1 MRSLTT
7 DSSRR
12 RCEIERGAGAPSCP
26 DHRHLTD
33 GSDTLAIRNCLAD
46 PDAERWY
53 GDGPPHWRQG
63 RGNRPAMTS
72 DEARAQRGR
81 DVKMLRRH
89 GKGDPQALDLA
100 DDIAACRPGR
110 RCGRAGCT
118 ECKRATQR
126 LFVDASDHLLRRSS
140 INVLAVSVVLRGAGA
155 FEGDLALEPDVFGR
169 LSRQIARALRAAG
182 IRQALGGFDVS
193 ANEHDAGRFD
203 PHYRPHAYLFVPAS
217 QFARGEAVFREFFPV
232 SEAVRRP
239 VEVNDFDGY
248 RGGLA
253 YALKTEFQRRVT
265 LPRVTLPG
273 GEVKRRNTRD
283 RPLRACQKLELALAL
298 DRVGLGA
305 RIFLHGLR
313 MVWTDGGIRFVR
325 RAPDAAPRREQ
336 ASAATSNA
344 TRGWGAFGARV
355 ARSPARRNPRTA
367 ALEPISR
374 GRRKLTPPSTKGD

>member
-7 DSSRR
+7 DSSR
-12 RCEIERGAGAPSCP
+12 GAPSCP
-26 DHRHLTD
+26 DHRHLN
-33 GSDTLAIRNCLAD
+33 GSDTLAIRNCLGG
-46 PDAERWY
+46 PDVERWY

-72 DEARAQRGR
+72 DEARAQRRR

-100 DDIAACRPGR
+100 DAIAACRPGR
-110 RCGRAGCT
+110 RCGRAGCM

-126 LFVDASDHLLRRSS
+126 LFVEASDQLLRRSS
-140 INVLAVSVVLRGAGA
+140 VRVLAVSVVPRGAGA
-155 FEGDLALEPDVFGR
+155 FEGDLSLDADMFGR

-182 IRQALGGFDVS
+182 VRQAFGGLDVS
-193 ANEHDAGRFD
+193 ANEHDAGRFA

-217 QFARGEAVFREFFPV
+217 QFVRSEAVFREFFPV

-239 VEVNDFDGY
+239 VVAKAFNGR

-265 LPRVTLPG
+265 LPRATLPG

-283 RPLRACQKLELALAL
+283 RPLRARQKLELALAL

-313 MVWTDGGIRFVR
+313 MAWTDGGIRFVG
-325 RAPDAAPRREQ
+325 RAPDTAPRREQ
-336 ASAATSNA
+336 ASTPTSSA
-344 TRGWGAFGARV
+344 TRVRAASGHA
-355 ARSPARRNPRTA
+355 SPARRPGETRAPRPTSRSRA
-367 ALEPISR
+367 ADEN
-374 GRRKLTPPSTKGD
+374 